1 MTIKRHH
8 VGPIMSRIVEAG
20 DTVYLQGLTADDKS
34 GTIEE
39 QTANVLAKID
49 GLLAEA
55 GTTKSKPLS
64 ATIYVSELSLRPR
77 MNEVWGAWIDSE
89 NPPIRACVGVE
100 LDGETKVEIV
110 VTALK

>member
-34 GTIEE
+34 GTSEE

-55 GTTKSKPLS
+55 GTTKSKLLS

-77 MNEVWGAWIDSE
+77 MNAVWGAWIDSE
-89 NPPIRACVGVE
+89 TPPIRACVGVE